1 MKARPAT
8 PGDGNQNRAMPREE
22 TEMTQ
27 SFKGP
32 KFSRRTLLKT
42 TAAAAAIAP
51 MSRLWI
57 PGARAAD
64 NPITLGLV
72 TPLSGAQ
79 EMIGSFV
86 RHGAEIAVEKINAD
100 GGVNGRPLALE
111 IRDSKA
117 NPAAATVAAR
127 ELLGQGVNLQLGTI
141 SSAVALAM
149 GPLMQAAGGTVLT
162 CGAGTEKLNHENY
175 SPNVFRVGDSPYSRQ
190 YGLIRLIA
198 ERYPNVTSWGG
209 IIPDHEYGRTTWAIF
224 VDAML
229 NVFPE
234 VTGKQPEIQRP
245 ILIPYG
251 AGDYKNFIA
260 AAVRQP
266 FEGLYT
272 SAYGGDAV
280 TLFQQAKPFGLFE
293 KTKVV
298 VDSANEFLV
307 PLAMKDQ
314 TPDTWTGTHW
324 YFNGNTDNPMSK
336 HLYDAY
342 VARTGN
348 KYPMG
353 WAAEAHAAVYAYKAA
368 LEKTGGETKADAIIA
383 ALKGLTFDSAT
394 GKRTLRAEDNQA
406 IKSVE
411 IIRIS
416 PKADNPDGFVVTDF
430 VSVPGESVVE
440 PARPGQKLE
449 LKTL

>member
-1 MKARPAT
+1 MTRSN
-8 PGDGNQNRAMPREE
+8 DGYR
-22 TEMTQ
+22 
-27 SFKGP
+27 
-32 KFSRRTLLKT
+32 FSRRTLLKS
-42 TAAAAAIAP
+42 TAAAAALAP
-51 MSRLWI
+51 LGRLWI

-86 RHGAEIAVEKINAD
+86 RHGAEIAIEKINAD

-111 IRDSKA
+111 MRDSKA

-141 SSAVALAM
+141 GSPVALAM
-149 GPLMQAAGGTVLT
+149 GPLMQAAGGVVLT
-162 CGAGTEKLNHENY
+162 CGAGTEKLNHEGYN
-175 SPNVFRVGDSPYSRQ
+175 PHVFRIGDSPYSRQ
-190 YGLIRLIA
+190 YGLIRMIA
-198 ERYPNVTSWGG
+198 ERYPNITSWGG

-229 NVFPE
+229 TVFPQ
-234 VTGKQPEIQRP
+234 VTGKQPEISRP

-251 AGDYKNFIA
+251 SGDYKNFIA
-260 AAVRQP
+260 AAMRQP

-280 TLFQQAKPFGLFE
+280 TLYQQARPFGLFD
-293 KTKVV
+293 KTKVL

-324 YFNGNTDNPMSK
+324 YFKANQGNPMSD
-336 HLYDAY
+336 HLYNAY
-342 VARTGN
+342 VERTGN
-348 KYPMG
+348 HYPMG

-368 LEKTGGETKADAIIA
+368 IEKTGGDTKAAAIIA
-383 ALKGLTFDSAT
+383 ALKGLTFDTAT

-406 IKSVE
+406 VKNAE
-411 IIRIS
+411 AMRIQ
-416 PKADNPDGFVVTDF
+416 PKTGSADGFEVTDYI
-430 VSVPGESVVE
+430 SVPGDSVVE
-440 PARPGQKLE
+440 PPRPGEKLE